1 MSLNEYLF
9 YGYSVQVSLISTAAN
24 QRRAYKGSNY
34 ALHEIF
40 KLFSCLSNISLIEP
54 LLQNNS
60 LGSISL

>member
-24 QRRAYKGSNY
+24 KRRAYKGSNY

-40 KLFSCLSNISLIEP
+40 NLLFSCLSNRIAIAAK
-54 LLQNNS
+54 
-60 LGSISL
+60 